1 MGSILE
7 PIQDMH
13 ALIVILI
20 AAYECNPGGIMDIKD
35 KALEYIKL
43 ENHSFFKEEVE
54 KLIDSNNEDELKE
67 RFYRDLSFGTGGL
80 RGVIGGGYNRMN
92 PFTVKKATQGLAN
105 YLVKNVEGD
114 KSAVI
119 AYDSRNYSDLFS
131 LEAALVLCANG
142 IKTYLFTS
150 LRATP
155 ELSYAVRKLG
165 TTTGIVVT
173 ASHNPSEY
181 NGYKVYWSDGAQVTP
196 PHDTGIIEEVNKV
209 TTDIRSIDK
218 EEAIKKG
225 LLVMIDKEIDEPYF
239 EMVQKESLRPD
250 LIKSG
255 AKDLKVVYTPLH
267 GTGTF
272 AVETLF
278 KRLGLP
284 ITTVQEQREPDG
296 NFPTVPFPNPE
307 EASAMKLSLELAK
320 KERANLVIGTDPD
333 SDRIGIAVPDG
344 EEYVLITGNQLGA
357 LLADYIFRTRKE
369 LGTMPANP
377 AFINTIVTTNLQVK
391 IAESYGATCFKVL
404 TGFKY
409 IGAKMKEFEENGDYN
424 YIFGGEES
432 YGFLVETSVR
442 DKDALSAATMA
453 AEMALWNISRGKTV
467 LEHLNEIYEKFGYYK
482 ETLISK
488 YFKGISG
495 AEIMDKLMTTLREE
509 TPEELGGIKVKS
521 FIDYNAGTTKDIES
535 GDVVKDIDLPAS
547 NVLQFIM
554 EEGSI
559 ITARPSGTEPK
570 IKFYASCCSEKGLEL
585 SKAKEIVDN
594 KVAAIEKS
602 IKSYIE

>member
-1 MGSILE
+1 
-7 PIQDMH
+7 
-13 ALIVILI
+13 
-20 AAYECNPGGIMDIKD
+20 MDIKD
-35 KALEYIKL
+35 KALEYLVL
-43 ENHSFFKEEVE
+43 EKHSFFKSEVQE
-54 KLIDSNNEDELKE
+54 LLDTNNEDELKE
-67 RFYRDLSFGTGGL
+67 RFYKDLSFGTGGL

-105 YLVKNVEGD
+105 YVVKSVEGE

-155 ELSYAVRKLG
+155 ELSYAVRALK

-181 NGYKVYWSDGAQVTP
+181 NGYKVYWDDGAQVTP

-209 TTDIRSIDK
+209 TTDIKTITK
-218 EEAIKKG
+218 EDAIKQG
-225 LLVMIDKEIDEPYF
+225 LLIMIDKEIDEPYF
-239 EMVQKESLRPD
+239 EMVQNESLRPE
-250 LIKSG
+250 LIKEK
-255 AKDLKVVYTPLH
+255 AKDLKVVFTPLH

-272 AVETLF
+272 AIETLF
-278 KRLGLP
+278 NRLGLP
-284 ITTVQEQREPDG
+284 ITTVKEQRDPDG

-307 EASAMKLSLELAK
+307 EASAMALALDLAK

-333 SDRIGIAVPDG
+333 ADRIGIAVPDG
-344 EEYVLITGNQLGA
+344 DDYVLITGNQLGA
-357 LLADYIFRTRKE
+357 LLADYIFRTKKE
-369 LGTMPANP
+369 LGTLPNNP
-377 AFINTIVTTNLQVK
+377 AFINTIVTSNLQVK
-391 IAESYGATCFKVL
+391 VAESYGATCFKVL

-409 IGAKMKEFEENGDYN
+409 IGAKMKEFEESGSFN
-424 YIFGGEES
+424 YVFGGEES
-432 YGFLVETSVR
+432 YGFLIETSVR

-453 AEMALWNISRGKTV
+453 AEMALWNLNRGKTV

-495 AEIMDKLMTTLREE
+495 AQIMDDLMTLLRNQ
-509 TPEELGGIKVKS
+509 TPKELGGIKVKS
-521 FIDYNAGTTKDIES
+521 FIDLKNSTTKNMDTGE
-535 GDVVKDIDLPAS
+535 VKKDIDLPSS
-547 NVLQFIM
+547 NVLQFIL

-559 ITARPSGTEPK
+559 VTARPSGTEPK
-570 IKFYASCCSEKGLEL
+570 IKFYASCCSESGLDL
-585 SKAKEIVDN
+585 NSAKSVVDA
-594 KVAAIEKS
+594 KVKAIENTLQKYL
-602 IKSYIE
+602 K